1 MRVHVFKDQD
11 GFWSARIEEDSAQ
24 GCVGGVWRRQTL
36 PVPPSASAS
45 QAADALARLLDDERR
60 RRGLR

>member
-11 GFWSARIEEDSAQ
+11 GFWAARIEEQPACE
-24 GCVGGVWRRQTL
+24 CVGGVWRRQTL